1 MVTPNDSPGVP
12 LAHYRQHGADVLLT
26 CIDCI
31 DHRVLPLEALI
42 DRLRARGLGDE
53 TTGVKTVA
61 GFVTAPCGRCG
72 GARFESRPNF
82 AEIARG
88 GTSLCRDSSG
98 TAAVG
103 VQRGL
108 DVVLKQG

>member
-1 MVTPNDSPGVP
+1 MATRDDSPGVP

-53 TTGVKTVA
+53 TTGVKAVA
-61 GFVTAPCGRCG
+61 AFVAAPRRRCG
-72 GARFESRPNF
+72 GHRFESRPSF
-82 AEIARG
+82 AEIAMG
-88 GTSLCRDSSG
+88 G
-98 TAAVG
+98 V
-103 VQRGL
+103 
-108 DVVLKQG
+108 